1 MLNNLARKNARN
13 AQYSKNFMY
22 TLSHQNFENIL
33 RGICEVF
40 CKYTKRGQTIS
51 LGSGNLICVALDKYS
66 YIDLWPCLFENS
78 HKNSYN
84 FLKNDW

>member
-33 RGICEVF
+33 RGIL
-40 CKYTKRGQTIS
+40 KYFVNI
-51 LGSGNLICVALDKYS
+51 
-66 YIDLWPCLFENS
+66 
-78 HKNSYN
+78 
-84 FLKNDW
+84 LKEGRPFH